1 MSWSRDGQERYLTIN
16 EVSQYLNVKPSTL
29 YLWAKSGKMPHYR
42 LNRMVR
48 FRKADI
54 DTWMESHR
62 SESIE
67 KSKKVSGFLKVM
79 NKPRMNIDSLVKK
92 SIDEV
97 KGNRYTPSHRETRPI
112 RDLRKEVSDGT
123 L

>member
-1 MSWSRDGQERYLTIN
+1 MSWSGDGQERYLTIN
-16 EVSQYLNVKPSTL
+16 EVSQYLNVKRSTL
-29 YLWAKSGKMPHYR
+29 YSWVKSGEMPHYR

-54 DTWMESHR
+54 DTWMENHR
-62 SESIE
+62 SESTE

-79 NKPRMNIDSLVKK
+79 NRPRMNIDSLVKK

-97 KGNRYTPSHRETRPI
+97 KGNRYTPSHRETRPM